1 MQKNMQQWYAFKD
14 FAKRFLLVVL
24 RIPHFHSYFHSFEW
38 NFFLLKEK
46 KIYNKKKEEK
56 DKKKENKAKK
66 NYSLQMHRTEQNSQ
80 DSIMNNNISLY
91 KRVKNCILIHVLLKM
106 EYDQINCF

>member
-38 NFFLLKEK
+38 NFFFLKEK
-46 KIYNKKKEEK
+46 KIHNKKKEEEK
-56 DKKKENKAKK
+56 DRKKENKAKK
-66 NYSLQMHRTEQNSQ
+66 ITPSKCTEQNKTRK
-80 DSIMNNNISLY
+80 I
-91 KRVKNCILIHVLLKM
+91 V
-106 EYDQINCF
+106 